1 MMMTYLAIALLAGA
15 GKGPCT
21 IEVTAVDA
29 ATRQPVAGAVID
41 VTHHMVCSKKATRPG
56 EPQCKPTDPHP
67 EALLHLRGTTGK
79 DGRFTAHVPD
89 LDYEVGLST
98 QGNDAYLQ
106 PWELQR
112 YVHALPELRKTRSA
126 GEGKLEVQLLV
137 VPRSMVEGPNVI
149 RTPERAIEVAR
160 ERLKGCELPASA
172 PAPQYVEGEWYVK
185 LGVATVRVNTLD
197 ASTFVIGCQTACC
210 L

>member
-1 MMMTYLAIALLAGA
+1 MAAALVMLALGA
-15 GKGPCT
+15 V

-29 ATRQPVAGAVID
+29 GTKKPVAGVAVD
-41 VTHHMVCSKKATRPG
+41 VTHLMSCFKHETRNG
-56 EPQCKPTDPHP
+56 EPQCRPTDPHP
-67 EALLHLRGTTGK
+67 EALLKIRGTTGK
-79 DGRFTAHVPD
+79 DGRFTARVPD
-89 LDYEVGLST
+89 LNYEVTLSV
-98 QGNDAYLQ
+98 QGNDAYLK

-112 YVHALPELRKTRSA
+112 YLRALPELRKVRSG

-137 VPRSMVEGPNVI
+137 VPRSLVEAPSVI
-149 RTPERAIEVAR
+149 RAPERAIEVAR
-160 ERLKGCELPASA
+160 ERLKGCELPASVA
-172 PAPQYVEGEWYVK
+172 APQYFEGEWYVK

>member
-1 MMMTYLAIALLAGA
+1 MSMAFLAVALAAGA
-15 GKGPCT
+15 GERQFA

-41 VTHHMVCSKKATRPG
+41 VTHHMVCSKRATRPG
-56 EPQCKPTDPHP
+56 ESQCKPTDPHP
-67 EALLHLRGTTGK
+67 EALLHIRGTTGK
-79 DGRFTAHVPD
+79 DGRFTARVPD

-98 QGNDAYLQ
+98 QGNDAYLK

-112 YVHALPELRKTRSA
+112 YVRALPELRKTRSA

-137 VPRSMVEGPNVI
+137 VPRSMVEAPSVI
-149 RTPERAIEVAR
+149 RTPERAVEVAR
-160 ERLKGCELPASA
+160 ERLKGCELPANV
-172 PAPQYVEGEWYVK
+172 PAPQYLEGEWYVK